1 MSMKLCYKLRLCSI
15 IGNFYCNIC
24 QSIRTLAA
32 AFADILSYKKDILSY
47 KKDILSYKKL
57 WRAFLGTQIFRNC
70 I

>member
-24 QSIRTLAA
+24 QSIWTLAA
-32 AFADILSYKKDILSY
+32 AFAITVLKKDILSY

>member
-15 IGNFYCNIC
+15 IGHFYCNIC
-24 QSIRTLAA
+24 QSIWTLAA
-32 AFADILSYKKDILSY
+32 AFADILSY